1 MEGEKK
7 KIDRLVQL
15 ILRSRLVRWFKRRDV
30 SIQYLF
36 LFIVLILFT
45 IVWNSKNIYF
55 GTFEINDNSARYL
68 LSALIQSLAAIIAIV
83 VTMTFVAVQLTAS
96 AYSPR
101 VIDIFK
107 NNRVM
112 WLLIVGYGLSIFF
125 GLFIL
130 ETIGGTYS
138 NLNPWGIT
146 FSLEFCIFLAYLMG
160 IAAFAGLFWHM
171 GNIIDLLKPEKII
184 DKLSEDITRE
194 NVLEFVES
202 EEKQRKGQTDPT
214 KDDPVQPIVA
224 MIHGS
229 VMKYDIATT
238 RYGLKAITEKSI
250 DIMDSNGYKISK
262 HFCSHLEQ
270 IGKLAVNIGGE
281 ESVVEV
287 IKDWGSILEKVAS
300 EKCDLISHT
309 DIIDFE
315 VFVISVTRNGFRHA
329 AYWAAESLGE
339 ITRIL
344 VDAKTDYITIRSS
357 LFALGKLGMVAA
369 EKEFDGTAAMV
380 VHASLLQIGTTL
392 TGGSIPNKKG
402 LCRITAG
409 YWAQL
414 EISTE
419 KADIKY
425 TPSIKP
431 EDQEPFNEFTKL
443 CETQLQE
450 LRTQKPN

>member
-1 MEGEKK
+1 MEK
-7 KIDRLVQL
+7 
-15 ILRSRLVRWFKRRDV
+15 
-30 SIQYLF
+30 
-36 LFIVLILFT
+36 
-45 IVWNSKNIYF
+45 
-55 GTFEINDNSARYL
+55 
-68 LSALIQSLAAIIAIV
+68 
-83 VTMTFVAVQLTAS
+83 M
-96 AYSPR
+96 
-101 VIDIFK
+101 
-107 NNRVM
+107 
-112 WLLIVGYGLSIFF
+112 
-125 GLFIL
+125 
-130 ETIGGTYS
+130 
-138 NLNPWGIT
+138 
-146 FSLEFCIFLAYLMG
+146 
-160 IAAFAGLFWHM
+160 
-171 GNIIDLLKPEKII
+171 
-184 DKLSEDITRE
+184 
-194 NVLEFVES
+194 
-202 EEKQRKGQTDPT
+202 
-214 KDDPVQPIVA
+214 
-224 MIHGS
+224 
-229 VMKYDIATT
+229 
-238 RYGLKAITEKSI
+238 
-250 DIMDSNGYKISK
+250 
-262 HFCSHLEQ
+262 
-270 IGKLAVNIGGE
+270 
-281 ESVVEV
+281 
-287 IKDWGSILEKVAS
+287 AS

-309 DIIDFE
+309 DITYFE

-392 TGGSIPNKKG
+392 IGGSIPNKKG
-402 LCRITAG
+402 LCRIAAG